1 MKTIANV
8 TTTLASEEDA
18 HKLSQILIETK
29 LVACCHICPIKSIY
43 EWEWEIQEEDEYLLS
58 MKGTVENEDKIRS
71 KIEELHPYDVPM
83 IISSHVGANQDYY
96 QWICSQ
102 LK

>member
-1 MKTIANV
+1 
-8 TTTLASEEDA
+8 
-18 HKLSQILIETK
+18 
-29 LVACCHICPIKSIY
+29 
-43 EWEWEIQEEDEYLLS
+43 